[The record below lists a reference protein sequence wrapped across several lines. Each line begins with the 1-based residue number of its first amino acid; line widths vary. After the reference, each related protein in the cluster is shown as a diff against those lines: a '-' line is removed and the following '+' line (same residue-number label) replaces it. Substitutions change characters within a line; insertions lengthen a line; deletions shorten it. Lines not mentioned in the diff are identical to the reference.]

1 MRSRFVSKWTLS
13 IVLLFTA
20 GAPAFATIT
29 MSPSSVGFASQ
40 TVGTTSAPIGVT
52 LTNLNSDSIE
62 IVRVSCS
69 LPQFS
74 YSGPSLP
81 IMLPVGHSFAGKVT
95 FRPASVQTYSGSL
108 IFTRANGSTVTVPL
122 SGAGI
127 QTSSSV
133 APSISAQPATQ
144 SVMAGQTATFSV
156 TAAGTAPLSYQW
168 KKSGAAIIG
177 ATSSSY
183 TTPATSTSDNGAAFT
198 VAVGNSVGSVTS
210 NAATLTVMTPG
221 QLSASVSSLNF
232 VNVTAGSSGTQSLTV
247 ANSGG
252 SNVSISNVAISGAG
266 FSVNGISNGLILS
279 SGASATMNVI
289 FAPSASGSVTGG
301 VTITSNASNPTLAIS
316 LSGTG
321 VAATHSAALT
331 WTASNSVVAGYNVYR
346 SSISGGPY
354 TKLTPSLVA
363 STAFTDASVSAGQ
376 TYYYVATAVN
386 SNNTES
392 AYSSE
397 TTAVIP

>member
-1 MRSRFVSKWTLS
+1 
-13 IVLLFTA
+13 
-20 GAPAFATIT
+20 
-29 MSPSSVGFASQ
+29 
-40 TVGTTSAPIGVT
+40 VT

-62 IVRVSCS
+62 IVKVACS

-81 IMLPVGHSFAGKVT
+81 IMLRIGQSLAGKVT
-95 FRPASVQTYSGSL
+95 FRPASVQTYSGTL

-122 SGAGI
+122 SGAGT
-127 QTSSSV
+127 QAASSSV

-183 TTPATSTSDNGAAFT
+183 TTPATSTSDNGASFT

-210 NAATLTVMTPG
+210 NAATLAVMTPG
-221 QLSASVSSLNF
+221 QLSSSVSSLNF
-232 VNVTAGSSGTQSLTV
+232 VNVSAGSSGTQSLTV

-321 VAATHSAALT
+321 VAAAHSAALT